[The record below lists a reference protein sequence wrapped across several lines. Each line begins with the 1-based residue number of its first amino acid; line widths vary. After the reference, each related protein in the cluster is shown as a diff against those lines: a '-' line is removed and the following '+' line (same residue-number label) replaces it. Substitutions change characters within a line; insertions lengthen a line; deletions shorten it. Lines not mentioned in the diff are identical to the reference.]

1 MSLAL
6 PDDYLIEKFSTAHYN
21 LLQQLMQA
29 VFAVPVAIEEIERR
43 FDTIKL
49 GAAVVG
55 FIAIHKSSGEV
66 AAYYGVFPHLMKLGE
81 RIFLAAQSGDT
92 MTHPHHRK
100 KGLFTTLAL
109 LTYEECKNK
118 KIELVYGFPN
128 ENSYPGFI
136 KHLQWKEKDT
146 ITRYDLKLRV
156 KTIPLSRITSVS
168 KTFRKLHLKYAGW
181 LLKKRMASDVTS
193 FQNSYNTN
201 YGKVVRNTE
210 YLTYKKTADKFF
222 ITLGNVTAWIKLTD
236 VIWIGDFSNYNY
248 ITQNDLR
255 KLKQLAFR
263 LGYNTI
269 VFNLNE
275 SLSLPASLSVFK
287 KNGGDASCFY
297 CPGESDMTENYLF
310 TGADFDTW

>member
-1 MSLAL
+1 MSPAL

-29 VFAVPVAIEEIERR
+29 VFAAPVAIEEIERR

-55 FIAIHKSSGEV
+55 FIAIHKSSGEA

-109 LTYEECKNK
+109 RTYEECKNK

-156 KTIPLSRITSVS
+156 KTIPLNRIASTSKLV
-168 KTFRKLHLKYAGW
+168 RKLHLAYAGW
-181 LLKKRMASDVTS
+181 LLKKRMVKDIQS
-193 FQNSYNTN
+193 FNNSYETA

-210 YLTYKKTADKFF
+210 YLSYKNTADKFF
-222 ITLGNVTAWIKLTD
+222 ITLCNVTAWIKLTD
-236 VIWIGDFSNYNY
+236 VIWIGDFSNYQH
-248 ITQNDLR
+248 ITKNDID
-255 KLKQLAFR
+255 KLIQLAFR

-269 VFNLNE
+269 AYNLNE
-275 SLSLPASLSVFK
+275 SIPLPAGLSMFK
-287 KNGGDASCFY
+287 KNSGDASCFY
-297 CPGESDMTENYLF
+297 CPGDIEMKENYLF